1 MNTTSKENRCISIFF
16 LKKLSPFPLKLTKGS
31 KNKRKNCTFTATK
44 IGHRTVLEKSI
55 KFGWINKS

>member
-31 KNKRKNCTFTATK
+31 KNKRKNYTFTATK
-44 IGHRTVLEKSI
+44 IGPIPYTTSSSST
-55 KFGWINKS
+55 FSY